1 MGKIVKGIV
10 LGAAVGAGIRVAQD
24 LRSEDDLGAIAPR
37 VAKTAGEAALAGAA
51 VGVVL
56 TARDRRRLKKMA
68 KSATGVAKLR
78 TLAETGIQVAVPALQ
93 HAFEEAKPHVVH
105 AAHEAIER
113 AQELSDAAR
122 PHIESASKKAR
133 KRYEKEL
140 KKAGPRIEAASKQA
154 RKRYEKEL
162 EKTRPKVERAAKDAR
177 EKVADVADLA
187 AERAKRK
194 LADLDLP
201 TTIIAV

>member
-24 LRSEDDLGAIAPR
+24 MRSEDDLGAIAPR

-56 TARDRRRLKKMA
+56 TARDKRRLRKLA
-68 KSATGVAKLR
+68 KSAKGVAKLR
-78 TLAETGIQVAVPALQ
+78 SLAESGIQVAVPALQ
-93 HAFEEAKPHVVH
+93 HAYEEARPHVLH

-113 AQELSDAAR
+113 AEELRDAAE
-122 PHIESASKKAR
+122 PHIKKAR
-133 KRYEKEL
+133 KRYEKEM
-140 KKAGPRIEAASKQA
+140 KKQRPR
-154 RKRYEKEL
+154 
-162 EKTRPKVERAAKDAR
+162 VEHAAKEAR
-177 EKVADVADLA
+177 DRASNVADLA
-187 AERAKRK
+187 AERAKRT

>member
-10 LGAAVGAGIRVAQD
+10 LGATVGAGIRVAQD

-56 TARDRRRLKKMA
+56 SARDRRRMKRMA
-68 KSATGVAKLR
+68 KSAKAMHKLR
-78 TLAETGIQVAVPALQ
+78 SYAESGLQVAVPALQ
-93 HAFEEAKPHVVH
+93 QAATTARPHVLHAMEEAR
-105 AAHEAIER
+105 ER
-113 AQELSDAAR
+113 AHDLSDAAR
-122 PHIESASKKAR
+122 PRIESAS
-133 KRYEKEL
+133 
-140 KKAGPRIEAASKQA
+140 
-154 RKRYEKEL
+154 
-162 EKTRPKVERAAKDAR
+162 T
-177 EKVADVADLA
+177 VADLA
-187 AERAKRK
+187 AERTKRK